1 MDRLVGKYA
10 AKLITARLAAE
21 QGDGRPLVG
30 GLDDALVWNRQ
41 GPETKILEA
50 VFSGLHINSLVFL
63 RPREPYR
70 TIIAYLAGNADGMI
84 EPKDCETRTFLHEL
98 PVASEFTSAAIV
110 RNLKR
115 RKSVI
120 VSTGGG
126 AKEDPAVVAYGT
138 VSPEQGFVVASSVCF
153 ACYVKFFADYL
164 DALQDGGASA
174 AFHEA
179 FDRVVSHMEK
189 IKTKAPRLIS
199 SPFETEESVYKA
211 VTEAG
216 RATVDH
222 HLVDSYFGNVS
233 YHWNHTLYISQ
244 TGSSL
249 DELDGYVD
257 PVPMDG
263 STTAGLTA
271 SSELTAHM
279 EVIRRTGCRAILHG
293 HPKFA
298 VILSMDCTPEEKARC
313 EFTRQCHIKCPKPRF
328 AVQVPIVPGEVG
340 TGPTGLCHTLP
351 PALEDHPGAIVYGHG
366 LFTTGRDDFNEAF
379 VSMMEIEEACRRQYF
394 EKVDALRRYR

>member
-1 MDRLVGKYA
+1 MDRLVNKYA
-10 AKLITARLAAE
+10 AKLTAAGLADQE
-21 QGDGRPLVG
+21 GDGRPVVG
-30 GLDDALVWNRQ
+30 GLDDELVWSRQ
-41 GPETKILEA
+41 AAETEILEA

-70 TIIAYLAGNADGMI
+70 TIITFLAGRAGGAI
-84 EPKDCETRTFLHEL
+84 APKDCETRTFLHEL
-98 PVASEFTSAAIV
+98 PVASEFTSASIV
-110 RNLKR
+110 RHLKS

-120 VSTGGG
+120 LPTGGRAG
-126 AKEDPAVVAYGT
+126 KGPAVVAHGT
-138 VSPEQGFVVASSVCF
+138 VSPEQGFVVVSSVCF

-164 DALQDGGASA
+164 DALQTGEDDA

-179 FDRVVSHMEK
+179 FDRAVSFMPERSG
-189 IKTKAPRLIS
+189 KAPKLLPA
-199 SPFETEESVYKA
+199 PFATETAVYNA
-211 VTEAG
+211 VSEAG
-216 RATVDH
+216 RATVAH
-222 HLVDSYFGNVS
+222 QLVDSYFGNVS
-233 YHWNHTLYISQ
+233 YKWNRTLYISQ

-249 DELDGYVD
+249 EELDGHVD

-313 EFTRQCHIKCPKPRF
+313 EFTRQCHIKCPRPRF
-328 AVQVPIVPGEVG
+328 AAGVPVVPGEVG

-366 LFTTGRDDFNEAF
+366 LFTTGREDFNEAF
-379 VSMMEIEEACRRQYF
+379 ASMMEIEASCRRQYF
-394 EKVDALRRYR
+394 EKVALLRR

>member
-1 MDRLVGKYA
+1 MDRLVEKYA
-10 AKLITARLAAE
+10 DKLIAAGLAGKE
-21 QGDGRPLVG
+21 GNSRPIVG
-30 GLDDALVWNRQ
+30 GLDDQLVWSRK
-41 GPETKILEA
+41 GPETETLEV

-63 RPREPYR
+63 RPAEPYR
-70 TIIAYLAGNADGMI
+70 TIISYLADTADEAI
-84 EPKDCETRTFLHEL
+84 APKDCETRTFLHEL
-98 PVASEFTSAAIV
+98 SVASEFTSAAII
-110 RNLKR
+110 RNLKS

-120 VSTGGG
+120 VYPGGQAG
-126 AKEDPAVVAYGT
+126 EGPAVVAHGT

-164 DALQDGGASA
+164 DSMQSGGVTA
-174 AFHEA
+174 AFQDA
-179 FDRVVSHMEK
+179 FDRVVAHIPEM
-189 IKTKAPRLIS
+189 KTRPPGLSRAP
-199 SPFETEESVYKA
+199 FTTEEAVYKA
-211 VTEAG
+211 VSEAG
-216 RATVDH
+216 RATVDYQ
-222 HLVDSYFGNVS
+222 LVDSYFGNVS
-233 YHWNHTLYISQ
+233 FHWAHNLYISQ

-249 DELDGYVD
+249 DELDRHVD

-313 EFTRQCHIKCPKPRF
+313 EFTRQCHIKCPRPRF
-328 AVQVPIVPGEVG
+328 VADVPIVPGEVG

-351 PALEDHPGAIVYGHG
+351 PALKDHSGAIVYGHG
-366 LFTTGRDDFNEAF
+366 LFTIGRDDFNEAF
-379 VSMMEIEEACRRQYF
+379 VSMMEIEALCRRQYF
-394 EKVDALRRYR
+394 EKVEALNR

>member
-1 MDRLVGKYA
+1 MDRLVRKYA
-10 AKLITARLAAE
+10 AKLVSAGLAAE
-21 QGDGRPLVG
+21 EGTGRPLVG
-30 GLDDALVWNRQ
+30 GLDDDLIWSRQ
-41 GPETKILEA
+41 GPETKILET
-50 VFSGLHINSLVFL
+50 VFSGLHINSLVYF
-63 RPREPYR
+63 RPKEPYR
-70 TIIAYLAGNADGMI
+70 TIIAYLAGNAEGAI
-84 EPKDCETRTFLHEL
+84 APKDCETRTFLHEL
-98 PVASEFTSAAIV
+98 PVASEFTSAAIIQD
-110 RNLKR
+110 LKR

-120 VSTGGG
+120 VSPGGYRDG
-126 AKEDPAVVAYGT
+126 KGPAIVAHGT

-164 DALQDGGASA
+164 VALQYGGATEA
-174 AFHEA
+174 YQDA
-179 FDRVVSHMEK
+179 FDRVVSHVQKAEA
-189 IKTKAPRLIS
+189 KAPKLMPA
-199 SPFETEESVYKA
+199 PFTTEEEVYKA

-216 RATVDH
+216 RATVDYQ
-222 HLVDSYFGNVS
+222 LVDSYFGNVS

-313 EFTRQCHIKCPKPRF
+313 EFTQLCHVKCPKQRF
-328 AVQVPIVPGEVG
+328 VADVPIVPGEVG

-351 PALEDHPGAIVYGHG
+351 PALVGNPGAIVYGHG
-366 LFTTGRDDFNEAF
+366 LFTTGQEDFNEAF
-379 VSMMEIEEACRRQYF
+379 TSMMEIEEACRRQYF
-394 EKVDALRRYR
+394 EKVATLKT